1 MQPLV
6 DSMFIPQHLI
16 QNATEYE
23 NEPAI
28 SWKNDAGDWDTMSWG
43 EYGANAMNIAK
54 SLIALGYEARENM
67 SIYSYNRS
75 DWFTCYAAGQMAGGA
90 VVGVYHTCSP
100 EEVEWVVGNSQSRI
114 VFVGDNPMD
123 GGNTEKMPVHR
134 LHEALANLDSVEHV
148 IVFDG
153 VEVLDHPKMMSW
165 SEFYSK
171 GNSLPDSV
179 VLERTN
185 AIQSDDVASL
195 IYTSG
200 TTGNPKGVMLT
211 HRNMEFEL
219 DAVAEI
225 FTYEQ
230 GEKYVSWLPLA
241 HVFGQ
246 LVDCGYCVRQA
257 MHMHVV
263 DSPIHVVD
271 YAKEVQ
277 PHLFIGVPRIY
288 EKIYSNVKAALDA
301 KAHLRVLLKIPGI
314 NGKIK
319 GALKAKIGFANC
331 RFAITGAAPINHD
344 ILRLFHS
351 LDIPIF
357 EGYGMTEDT
366 AGATLN
372 APGAM
377 RIGSVGKPFPGT
389 EMMIASDG
397 EILMRGDHVMKGYYN
412 NPEATADTIDSEGW
426 LHSGDVGKIDDD
438 GFVFITGRK
447 KEIYVSSG
455 GKNIAPLVIEE
466 TMKSIPIV
474 SQCFL
479 VGDGRKYC
487 SALFTLDAGAIIRD
501 KFGMDP
507 NDIPKDPA
515 KQLAKLEE
523 LGSSIE
529 AFTDSAEIRAE
540 VQAAVDELNG
550 QFSNPEQLK
559 KFAILPRDFAVD
571 YGELTPTLKIRRKQ
585 IRENWA
591 DVIEEMYADA

>member
-1 MQPLV
+1 
-6 DSMFIPQHLI
+6 
-16 QNATEYE
+16 
-23 NEPAI
+23 
-28 SWKNDAGDWDTMSWG
+28 
-43 EYGANAMNIAK
+43 
-54 SLIALGYEARENM
+54 
-67 SIYSYNRS
+67 
-75 DWFTCYAAGQMAGGA
+75 
-90 VVGVYHTCSP
+90 
-100 EEVEWVVGNSQSRI
+100 
-114 VFVGDNPMD
+114 
-123 GGNTEKMPVHR
+123 
-134 LHEALANLDSVEHV
+134 
-148 IVFDG
+148 
-153 VEVLDHPKMMSW
+153 
-165 SEFYSK
+165 
-171 GNSLPDSV
+171 
-179 VLERTN
+179 
-185 AIQSDDVASL
+185 
-195 IYTSG
+195 
-200 TTGNPKGVMLT
+200 
-211 HRNMEFEL
+211 
-219 DAVAEI
+219 
-225 FTYEQ
+225 
-230 GEKYVSWLPLA
+230 
-241 HVFGQ
+241 
-246 LVDCGYCVRQA
+246 
-257 MHMHVV
+257 MHVV

-301 KAHLRVLLKIPGI
+301 KAILRVLLKIPGI

-319 GALKAKIGFANC
+319 GKLKAKIGFANC

-377 RIGSVGKPFPGT
+377 RIGSVGKAFPGT
-389 EMMIASDG
+389 EMKIASDG

-412 NPEATADTIDSEGW
+412 NPEATADTIDSDGW

-540 VQAAVDELNG
+540 VQAAVDKLNG

-591 DVIEEMYADA
+591 DVIEDMYADA

>member
-75 DWFTCYAAGQMAGGA
+75 EWFTCYAAGQMAGGA

-301 KAHLRVLLKIPGI
+301 KAILRVLLKIPGI

-319 GALKAKIGFANC
+319 GKLKAKIGFANC

-351 LDIPIF
+351 LGIPIF

-591 DVIEEMYADA
+591 DVIEDMYADA

>member
-54 SLIALGYEARENM
+54 SLIALGYEARENL

-185 AIQSDDVASL
+185 AIQGDDVASL

-301 KAHLRVLLKIPGI
+301 KAILRVLLKIPGI

-319 GALKAKIGFANC
+319 GKLKAKIGFANC

-389 EMMIASDG
+389 EMKIASDG

-412 NPEATADTIDSEGW
+412 NPEATADTIDSDGW

-540 VQAAVDELNG
+540 VQAAVDKLNG

-591 DVIEEMYADA
+591 DVIEDMYADA

>member
-28 SWKNDAGDWDTMSWG
+28 SWKNDAGDWETMSWG

-75 DWFTCYAAGQMAGGA
+75 EWFTCYAAGQMAGGA

-185 AIQSDDVASL
+185 AIQGDDVASL

-225 FTYEQ
+225 FTYAQ

-301 KAHLRVLLKIPGI
+301 KAILRVLLKIPGI

-319 GALKAKIGFANC
+319 GTLKAKIGFANC

>member
-54 SLIALGYEARENM
+54 SLIALGYEARENL

-185 AIQSDDVASL
+185 AIQGDDVASL

-301 KAHLRVLLKIPGI
+301 KAILRVLLKIPGI

-319 GALKAKIGFANC
+319 GKLKAKIGFANC

-377 RIGSVGKPFPGT
+377 RIGSVGKAFPGT
-389 EMMIASDG
+389 EMKIASDG

-412 NPEATADTIDSEGW
+412 NPEATADTIDSDGW

-529 AFTDSAEIRAE
+529 AFTDSAEVRAE
-540 VQAAVDELNG
+540 VQAAVDKLNG

-591 DVIEEMYADA
+591 DVIEDMYADA

>member
-75 DWFTCYAAGQMAGGA
+75 EWFTCYAAGQMAGGA

-351 LDIPIF
+351 LGIPIF

-591 DVIEEMYADA
+591 DVIEDMYADA

>member
-301 KAHLRVLLKIPGI
+301 KAILRVLLKIPGI

-319 GALKAKIGFANC
+319 GTLKAKIGFANC

-591 DVIEEMYADA
+591 DVIEDMYADA

>member
-16 QNATEYE
+16 QNASEYE

-28 SWKNDAGDWDTMSWG
+28 SWKNDAGDWETMSWG
-43 EYGANAMNIAK
+43 EYSANAMNIAK
-54 SLIALGYEARENM
+54 SLIALGYEARENL

-301 KAHLRVLLKIPGI
+301 KAILRVLLKIPGI

-319 GALKAKIGFANC
+319 GKLKAKIGFANC

>member
-54 SLIALGYEARENM
+54 SLIALGYEARENL

-301 KAHLRVLLKIPGI
+301 KAILRVLLKIPGI

-319 GALKAKIGFANC
+319 GTLKAKIGFANC

-591 DVIEEMYADA
+591 DVIEDMYADA

>member
-16 QNATEYE
+16 QNASEYE

-28 SWKNDAGDWDTMSWG
+28 SWKNDAGDWETMSWG

-54 SLIALGYEARENM
+54 SLIALGYEARENL

>member
-75 DWFTCYAAGQMAGGA
+75 EWFTCYAAGQMAGGA

-301 KAHLRVLLKIPGI
+301 KAILRVLLKIPGI

-319 GALKAKIGFANC
+319 GTLKAKIGFANC

-351 LDIPIF
+351 LGIPIF

>member
-219 DAVAEI
+219 NAVAEI

-301 KAHLRVLLKIPGI
+301 KAILRVLLKIPGI

-319 GALKAKIGFANC
+319 GKLKAKIGFANC

-591 DVIEEMYADA
+591 DVIEDMYADA

>member
-185 AIQSDDVASL
+185 AIQGDDVASL

-351 LDIPIF
+351 LGIPIF

-591 DVIEEMYADA
+591 DVIEDMYADA

>member
-1 MQPLV
+1 
-6 DSMFIPQHLI
+6 MFIPQHLMK
-16 QNATEYE
+16 NAAEYE

-28 SWKNDAGDWDTMSWG
+28 SWKNDSGAWETMTWG
-43 EYGANAMNIAK
+43 EYNANAMNIAK
-54 SLIALGYEARENM
+54 SLIALGYEAGENV
-67 SIYSYNRS
+67 SIYSYNRAE
-75 DWFTCYAAGQMAGGA
+75 WYTCYAAGQMAGGA

-100 EEVEWVVGNSQSRI
+100 EEVEWVVGNSESRI

-123 GGNTEKMPVHR
+123 GGDPAKMPIHR
-134 LHEALANLDSVEHV
+134 LQEALANLDSVEHV

-153 VEVLDHPKMMSW
+153 VEVLDNKKMMSW

-171 GNSLPDSV
+171 GNSLSDSV
-179 VLERTN
+179 VTERAD
-185 AIQSDDVASL
+185 AIQGDDVASL

-225 FTYEQ
+225 FSYTQ

-263 DSPIHVVD
+263 DSPLHVVD

-288 EKIYSNVKAALDA
+288 EKIYSNVKAALDG
-301 KAHLRVLLKIPGI
+301 KAILRILLKIPGI

-319 GALKAKIGFANC
+319 GKLKAKIGFGNC

-351 LDIPIF
+351 LDIPIY

-377 RIGSVGKPFPGT
+377 RIGSVGRAFPGT
-389 EMMIASDG
+389 EMMIAADG
-397 EILMRGDHVMKGYYN
+397 EILMRGEHVMKGYYN
-412 NPEATADTIDSEGW
+412 NPEATAETIDSDGW
-426 LHSGDVGKIDDD
+426 LHTGDVGKIDDD

-466 TMKSIPIV
+466 TMKSIPLI

-515 KQLAKLEE
+515 EQLATLES
-523 LGSSIE
+523 LGSSLD
-529 AFTDSAEIRAE
+529 AFTGSAEIRAE
-540 VQAAVDELNG
+540 IQAAVDELNAE
-550 QFSNPEQLK
+550 FSNPEQLK
-559 KFAILPRDFAVD
+559 KFAILPRDLSVD
-571 YGELTPTLKIRRKQ
+571 HGELTPTLKIRRKQ

-591 DVIEEMYADA
+591 DVIESMYSDA

>member
-75 DWFTCYAAGQMAGGA
+75 EWFTCYAAGQMAGGA

-301 KAHLRVLLKIPGI
+301 KAILRVLLKIPGI

-319 GALKAKIGFANC
+319 GTLKAKIGFANC

-351 LDIPIF
+351 LGIPIF

-591 DVIEEMYADA
+591 DVIEDMYADA

>member
-1 MQPLV
+1 MQTLV

-54 SLIALGYEARENM
+54 SLIALGYEARENL

-185 AIQSDDVASL
+185 AIQGDDVASL

-301 KAHLRVLLKIPGI
+301 KAILRVLLKIPGI

-319 GALKAKIGFANC
+319 GKLKAKIGFANC

-377 RIGSVGKPFPGT
+377 RIGSVGKAFPGT
-389 EMMIASDG
+389 EMKIASDG

-412 NPEATADTIDSEGW
+412 NPEATADTIDSDGW

-529 AFTDSAEIRAE
+529 AFTESAEIRAE
-540 VQAAVDELNG
+540 VQAAVDKLNG

-591 DVIEEMYADA
+591 DVIEDMYADA

>member
-28 SWKNDAGDWDTMSWG
+28 SWKNDSGDWDTMSWG
-43 EYGANAMNIAK
+43 EYSANAMNIAK
-54 SLIALGYEARENM
+54 SLIALGYEARENL

-185 AIQSDDVASL
+185 AIQDDDVASL

-301 KAHLRVLLKIPGI
+301 KAILRVLLKIPGI

-319 GALKAKIGFANC
+319 GKLKAKIGFANC

-377 RIGSVGKPFPGT
+377 RIGSVGKAFPGT
-389 EMMIASDG
+389 EMKIASDG

-412 NPEATADTIDSEGW
+412 NPEATADTIDSDGW

-540 VQAAVDELNG
+540 VQAAVDKLNG

-591 DVIEEMYADA
+591 DVIEDMYADA

>member
-6 DSMFIPQHLI
+6 DSMFIPQHLN

-23 NEPAI
+23 NAPAI
-28 SWKNDAGDWDTMSWG
+28 SWKNDASDRDTMSWG

-54 SLIALGYEARENM
+54 SLIALGYEARENL

-185 AIQSDDVASL
+185 AIQGDDVASL

-301 KAHLRVLLKIPGI
+301 KAILRVLLKIPGI

-319 GALKAKIGFANC
+319 GKLKAKIGFANC

-389 EMMIASDG
+389 EMKIASDG

-412 NPEATADTIDSEGW
+412 NPEATADTIDSDGW

-540 VQAAVDELNG
+540 VQAAVDKLNG

-591 DVIEEMYADA
+591 DVIEDMYADA

>member
-185 AIQSDDVASL
+185 AIQGDDVASL

-219 DAVAEI
+219 NAVAEI

-319 GALKAKIGFANC
+319 GKLKAKIGFANC

-591 DVIEEMYADA
+591 DVIEDMYADA

>member
-75 DWFTCYAAGQMAGGA
+75 EWFTCYAAGQMAGGA

-301 KAHLRVLLKIPGI
+301 KAILRVLLKIPGI

-319 GALKAKIGFANC
+319 GTLKAKIGFANC

-351 LDIPIF
+351 LGIPIF

-585 IRENWA
+585 IRENWV
-591 DVIEEMYADA
+591 DVIEDMYADA

>member
-1 MQPLV
+1 M
-6 DSMFIPQHLI
+6 
-16 QNATEYE
+16 
-23 NEPAI
+23 
-28 SWKNDAGDWDTMSWG
+28 
-43 EYGANAMNIAK
+43 
-54 SLIALGYEARENM
+54 
-67 SIYSYNRS
+67 
-75 DWFTCYAAGQMAGGA
+75 
-90 VVGVYHTCSP
+90 
-100 EEVEWVVGNSQSRI
+100 
-114 VFVGDNPMD
+114 
-123 GGNTEKMPVHR
+123 
-134 LHEALANLDSVEHV
+134 
-148 IVFDG
+148 
-153 VEVLDHPKMMSW
+153 
-165 SEFYSK
+165 
-171 GNSLPDSV
+171 
-179 VLERTN
+179 ERAN

-301 KAHLRVLLKIPGI
+301 KAILRVLLKIPGI

-319 GALKAKIGFANC
+319 GKLKAKIGFANC

-372 APGAM
+372 APGSM
-377 RIGSVGKPFPGT
+377 RIGSVGKAFPGT
-389 EMMIASDG
+389 EMRIASDG

-426 LHSGDVGKIDDD
+426 LHSGDVGKIDDE

-487 SALFTLDAGAIIRD
+487 SALFTLDPGAIIRD

-515 KQLAKLEE
+515 KQLTKLEE

-529 AFTDSAEIRAE
+529 AFTESAEIRAE
-540 VQAAVDELNG
+540 VQAAVDKLNG

-591 DVIEEMYADA
+591 DVIEDMYADA

>member
-23 NEPAI
+23 NEPAT

-54 SLIALGYEARENM
+54 SLIALGYEARENL

-185 AIQSDDVASL
+185 AIQGDDVASL

-301 KAHLRVLLKIPGI
+301 KAILRVLLKIPGI

-319 GALKAKIGFANC
+319 GKLKAKIGFANC

-389 EMMIASDG
+389 EMKIASDG

-412 NPEATADTIDSEGW
+412 NPEATADTIDSDGW

-540 VQAAVDELNG
+540 VQAAVDKLNG

-591 DVIEEMYADA
+591 DVIEDMYADA

>member
-54 SLIALGYEARENM
+54 SLIALGYEARENL

-185 AIQSDDVASL
+185 AIQGDDVASL

-301 KAHLRVLLKIPGI
+301 KAILRVLLKIPGI

-319 GALKAKIGFANC
+319 GKLKAKIGFANC

-389 EMMIASDG
+389 EMKIASDG

-412 NPEATADTIDSEGW
+412 NPEATADTIDSDGW

-529 AFTDSAEIRAE
+529 AFTESAEIRAE
-540 VQAAVDELNG
+540 VQAAVDKLNG

-591 DVIEEMYADA
+591 DVIEDMYADA

>member
-75 DWFTCYAAGQMAGGA
+75 EWFTCYAAGQMAGGA

-134 LHEALANLDSVEHV
+134 LNEALANLDSVEHV

-185 AIQSDDVASL
+185 AIQGDDVASL

-219 DAVAEI
+219 NAVAEI

-301 KAHLRVLLKIPGI
+301 KAILRVLLKIPGI

-319 GALKAKIGFANC
+319 GTLKAKIGFANC

-559 KFAILPRDFAVD
+559 TFAILPRDFAVD

-591 DVIEEMYADA
+591 DVIEDMYADA

>member
-225 FTYEQ
+225 FTYAQ

-591 DVIEEMYADA
+591 DVIEDMYADA

>member
-16 QNATEYE
+16 QNASEYE

-28 SWKNDAGDWDTMSWG
+28 SWKNDAGDWETMSWG

-301 KAHLRVLLKIPGI
+301 KAILRVLLKIPGI

-319 GALKAKIGFANC
+319 GKLKAKIGFANC

-351 LDIPIF
+351 LGIPIF

-515 KQLAKLEE
+515 KQLTKLEE

>member
-1 MQPLV
+1 
-6 DSMFIPQHLI
+6 
-16 QNATEYE
+16 
-23 NEPAI
+23 
-28 SWKNDAGDWDTMSWG
+28 
-43 EYGANAMNIAK
+43 MNIAK
-54 SLIALGYEARENM
+54 SLIALGYEARENL

-114 VFVGDNPMD
+114 VIVGDNPMD

-153 VEVLDHPKMMSW
+153 VEVLDHPKMRSW

-185 AIQSDDVASL
+185 AIQGDDVASL

-301 KAHLRVLLKIPGI
+301 KAILRVLLKIPGI

-319 GALKAKIGFANC
+319 GKLKAKIGFANC

-389 EMMIASDG
+389 EMKIASDG

-412 NPEATADTIDSEGW
+412 NPEATADTIDSDGW

-540 VQAAVDELNG
+540 VQAAVDKLNG

-591 DVIEEMYADA
+591 DVIEDMYADA

>member
-185 AIQSDDVASL
+185 AIQGDDVASL

-219 DAVAEI
+219 NAVAEI

-301 KAHLRVLLKIPGI
+301 KAILRVLLKIPGI

-319 GALKAKIGFANC
+319 GKLKAKIGFANC

>member
-185 AIQSDDVASL
+185 AIQGDDVASL

-219 DAVAEI
+219 NAVAEI

-301 KAHLRVLLKIPGI
+301 KAILRVLLKIPGI

-319 GALKAKIGFANC
+319 GKLKAKIGFANC

-344 ILRLFHS
+344 ILRLFHK

-591 DVIEEMYADA
+591 DVIEDMYADA

>member
-1 MQPLV
+1 MIHAKPIAVHTSQNLLKWSISMQPLV

-54 SLIALGYEARENM
+54 SLIALGYEARENL

-185 AIQSDDVASL
+185 AIQGDDVASL

-301 KAHLRVLLKIPGI
+301 KAILRVLLKIPGI

-319 GALKAKIGFANC
+319 GKLKAKIGFANC

-389 EMMIASDG
+389 EMKIASDG

-412 NPEATADTIDSEGW
+412 NPEATADTIDSDGW

-540 VQAAVDELNG
+540 VQAAVDKLNG

-571 YGELTPTLKIRRKQ
+571 YG
-585 IRENWA
+585 
-591 DVIEEMYADA
+591 

>member
-1 MQPLV
+1 
-6 DSMFIPQHLI
+6 MFIPQHLI

-54 SLIALGYEARENM
+54 SLIALGYEARENL

-185 AIQSDDVASL
+185 AIQGDDVASL

-301 KAHLRVLLKIPGI
+301 KAILRVLLKIPGI

-319 GALKAKIGFANC
+319 GKLKAKIGFANC

-389 EMMIASDG
+389 EMKIASDG

-412 NPEATADTIDSEGW
+412 NPEATADTIDSDGW

-540 VQAAVDELNG
+540 VQAAVDKLNG

-571 YGELTPTLKIRRKQ
+571 YG
-585 IRENWA
+585 
-591 DVIEEMYADA
+591 